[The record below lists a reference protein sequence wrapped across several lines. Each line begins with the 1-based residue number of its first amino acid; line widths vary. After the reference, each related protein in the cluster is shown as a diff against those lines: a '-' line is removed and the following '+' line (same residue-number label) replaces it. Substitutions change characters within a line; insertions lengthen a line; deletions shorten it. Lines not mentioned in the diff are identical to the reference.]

1 MPAVTRVGDIDDDFP
16 PDATKTGSPTVFAN
30 SKSISRV
37 GDIDDDFPPDAMK
50 TGSPNVFA
58 DGE

>member
-16 PDATKTGSPTVFAN
+16 PDV
-30 SKSISRV
+30 
-37 GDIDDDFPPDAMK
+37 MK